1 MPQPLIKL
9 HIANKNY
16 SSWSLRPWLL
26 LKGLNIAFEELFHPF
41 STGANASENTRAL
54 FLTFNPAGKVPALE
68 FGDTVVWDSLAITE
82 FLAERFAGVWPNDA
96 KARAWGR
103 CVVAEMHSG
112 FFALRNT
119 CPMNCGIRLELSEAA
134 RSADLLAD
142 IARIDEIWS
151 QGLKFFGGPF
161 LGGAQFSAIDA
172 FFAPVAFR
180 AQSYGL
186 ALSEPAAR
194 YRDTLLALPA
204 MREWYMAALIETDSE
219 PEHDL
224 ETIKVG
230 RLTADLRRPPRL
242 EVTPSVPK

>member
-1 MPQPLIKL
+1 MPQPQLKL

-16 SSWSLRPWLL
+16 SSWSLRPWVL
-26 LKGLNIAFEELFHPF
+26 LKGLNIVFEESFHAF
-41 STGANASENTRAL
+41 GTGPDADAVNRAR

-96 KARAWGR
+96 KARTWGR

-112 FFALRNT
+112 FFALRST
-119 CPMNCGIRLELSEAA
+119 CPMNCGIRLELNEAA
-134 RSADLLAD
+134 LSPALLAD

-151 QGLKFFGGPF
+151 QGLKNFGGPF

-186 ALSEPAAR
+186 PLSESAAK
-194 YRDTLLALPA
+194 YRDTLLALLA

-224 ETIKVG
+224 ETIKSG

-242 EVTPSVPK
+242 TVSA